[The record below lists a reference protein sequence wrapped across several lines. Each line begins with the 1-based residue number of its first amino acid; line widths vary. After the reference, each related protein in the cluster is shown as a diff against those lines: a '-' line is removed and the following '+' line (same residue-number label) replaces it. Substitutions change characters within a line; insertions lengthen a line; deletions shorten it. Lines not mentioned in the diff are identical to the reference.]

1 MNHDLYLQYKFTDR
15 GGNHVYEKYRD
26 TDRMCQ
32 KEPLGEIRIK
42 PPVPDILLDTVGK
55 PDDMGQLVVSED
67 GEMKRVPVGNK
78 DADDK

>member
-26 TDRMCQ
+26 TDRLCQ

-42 PPVPDILLDTVGK
+42 PKEDR
-55 PDDMGQLVVSED
+55 GQLVVSED
-67 GEMKRVPVGNK
+67 GEMKRVPVESK
-78 DADDK
+78 DADDTEDTEDS